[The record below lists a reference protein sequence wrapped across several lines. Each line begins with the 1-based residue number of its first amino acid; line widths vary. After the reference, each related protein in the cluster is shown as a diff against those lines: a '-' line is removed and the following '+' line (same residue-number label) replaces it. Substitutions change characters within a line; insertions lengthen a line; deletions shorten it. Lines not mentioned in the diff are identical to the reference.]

1 MKHYIIIYWKPSDE
15 LLPSGRFHIF
25 DMNKKYA
32 VERFQLVTG
41 IKEINVEQVYEID
54 G

>member
-25 DMNKKYA
+25 DMSKKCA

-41 IKEINVEQVYEID
+41 IKEKNVEQVYEID

>member
-15 LLPSGRFHIF
+15 LLPSGRFYIF
-25 DMNKKYA
+25 DMNEKYA

-41 IKEINVEQVYEID
+41 IKGINVEQVYEID

>member
-1 MKHYIIIYWKPSDE
+1 MKHYMIIYWKLSDE

-25 DMNKKYA
+25 DMNEEYA
-32 VERFQLVTG
+32 VERFCLVTG
-41 IKEINVEQVYEID
+41 IKEINVEQVYEIN